1 MTAGVIVG
9 GRGRRGDGSLEG
21 LDPEDGVVEL
31 REVLVDGGRVREVQG
46 GHVHRGRNRLLTWP
60 FATAVE
66 SVPIKIC

>member
-9 GRGRRGDGSLEG
+9 GRGRRGDDGLEG

-60 FATAVE
+60 FATAVK
-66 SVPIKIC
+66 SVTIKIC

>member
-9 GRGRRGDGSLEG
+9 RGRGDSLEG
-21 LDPEDGVVEL
+21 LDPEDSVVEL

-60 FATAVE
+60 FATAVK
-66 SVPIKIC
+66 SVTIKIC

>member
-9 GRGRRGDGSLEG
+9 RGDSLEG
-21 LDPEDGVVEL
+21 LDPEDSVVEL

-60 FATAVE
+60 PFATAVE